1 MNATASGDL
10 EVSMILPLCVQWE
23 PLTGRLVSVKLQL
36 RTAEVWLVTSGGS
49 VMMFGTLDEQRWK
62 KEITHYP

>member
-49 VMMFGTLDEQRWK
+49 AMMFGTLDEQRWK

>member
-1 MNATASGDL
+1 
-10 EVSMILPLCVQWE
+10 MILPLCVQWE
-23 PLTGRLVSVKLQL
+23 PFTGRLVSVKLQL